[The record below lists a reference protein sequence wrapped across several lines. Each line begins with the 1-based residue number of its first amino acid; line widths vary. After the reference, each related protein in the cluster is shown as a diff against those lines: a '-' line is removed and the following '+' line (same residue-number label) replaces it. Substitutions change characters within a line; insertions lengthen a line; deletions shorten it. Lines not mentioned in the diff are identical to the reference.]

1 MEYNTFLRA
10 QLLISQIFLHTFNG
24 DFCKLYRHNQLTGG
38 RIFVSIVQCDHNNML
53 FDPTDANIFTHVTD
67 FLVHLCKRVICRME
81 CKNKIIFNF
90 IGSYVSDD

>member
-53 FDPTDANIFTHVTD
+53 FDPADANIFTHVTD
-67 FLVHLCKRVICRME
+67 FWSIFARELYAE
-81 CKNKIIFNF
+81 WNAKIRLFLTL
-90 IGSYVSDD
+90 